1 MTRPKVPEVRIVEV
15 SPRDG
20 LQSIKDAIPTQIKI
34 ELIQRLCRA
43 GLRSIELTSIVSKRR
58 VPQLADCQEVL
69 SNPDIKELM
78 QNSEANGFRLPVLTP
93 NLKGLE
99 IALSRGVKEVA
110 VFISATEG
118 FSQANINC
126 SVEQG
131 IEKARAVAQKAIE
144 AGIAVRGY
152 VYRICITKVPDC

>member
-15 SPRDG
+15 GPRDG
-20 LQSIKDAIPTQIKI
+20 LQSIKDAVPTEVKI
-34 ELIQRLCRA
+34 ELIQRLHRA
-43 GLRSIELTSIVSKRR
+43 GLHSIELTSVVSKRK
-58 VPQLADCQEVL
+58 VPQLADCQEIL
-69 SNPDIKELM
+69 ADPAIKDLI
-78 QNSEANGFRLPVLTP
+78 QGSEAKGLRLPVLTP

-99 IALSRGVKEVA
+99 IALSRDVKEVA

-131 IEKARAVAQKAIE
+131 IEKARAVAEKAIQ
-144 AGIAVRGY
+144 AGIAVRG
-152 VYRICITKVPDC
+152 

>member
-1 MTRPKVPEVRIVEV
+1 MTRSKVPEVRIVEV
-15 SPRDG
+15 GPRDG
-20 LQSIKDAIPTQIKI
+20 LQSIKDAVPTEIKI
-34 ELIQRLCRA
+34 ELIQRLRRA
-43 GLRSIELTSIVSKRR
+43 GLRSIELTSIVSTRK
-58 VPQLADCQEVL
+58 VPQLADCQEILTDSAVKNL
-69 SNPDIKELM
+69 IKH
-78 QNSEANGFRLPVLTP
+78 SETNGLRLPVLTP

-131 IEKARAVAQKAIE
+131 IGKARAVAQKAIE
-144 AGIAVRGY
+144 AGIAVRG
-152 VYRICITKVPDC
+152 